1 MVRQGRIGDGLEGF
15 RAAGTEVE
23 DTGNAIFPEPQVYR
37 GDIADIDEVAFKAVA
52 AFEQFR
58 TFAIIQLGIE
68 VEGHARHAAF
78 VPFARSV
85 DVEITEPDDLR
96 IRFRQDLTDVF
107 VEQEFRVAVDVQ
119 RFFKFA

>member
-15 RAAGTEVE
+15 RAASTEVE

-37 GDIADIDEVAFKAVA
+37 GDVADIDEVAFESIA

-58 TFAIIQLGIE
+58 IFAIIQLGIE

-78 VPFARSV
+78 VAFARPV
-85 DVEITEPDDLR
+85 DVEITEADDLR
-96 IRFRQDLTDVF
+96 ICFRQDLTDVF
-107 VEQEFRVAVDVQ
+107 VEQEF
-119 RFFKFA
+119 